1 MKEDRGHFAS
11 KLGVVLAS
19 AGSAVGL
26 GNIWRFPTETG
37 KNGGAAF
44 ILIYLIFVL
53 FLALPV
59 MVSEFVVGRHS
70 RANTVEAYRKLA
82 PGTPWFVVGI
92 IGVLSGFLV
101 LSFYSVVAG
110 WTLDYTF
117 LSITG
122 ALSGS
127 HDFGEVFNCFVTHPY
142 RPLLF
147 LLMFLFITHV
157 IVARGVESGIEKFSK
172 MMMPLLLFIII
183 LLVVLSVTMPGA
195 GEGLT
200 FLLQP
205 DFGKVTPKVVFSAM
219 GQAFFSL
226 SVGIG
231 CLVTYSSYF
240 NKQTRL
246 VSSAMNVCLID
257 TMVAILAGFII
268 FPTVF
273 SVGVQPDAGP
283 GLVFVTLPN
292 VFNMAFKDAMWL
304 GDIFSILFYLLLLL
318 AAITSSISMHEISTA
333 YIREHFHVSRRR
345 ATWIVTACCIVLGV
359 CCSLSFGPWRDVLIF
374 GMGFFDLFD
383 FLTAKFFMPLGGIG
397 ICLFVGWK
405 MKKRDVYDELSNWGL
420 HSVPLYGVLM
430 FFIRFVAPACI
441 TLVFLNELLGI
452 GGS

>member
-147 LLMFLFITHV
+147 LLMFLFI
-157 IVARGVESGIEKFSK
+157 
-172 MMMPLLLFIII
+172 
-183 LLVVLSVTMPGA
+183 
-195 GEGLT
+195 
-200 FLLQP
+200 
-205 DFGKVTPKVVFSAM
+205 
-219 GQAFFSL
+219 
-226 SVGIG
+226 
-231 CLVTYSSYF
+231 
-240 NKQTRL
+240 
-246 VSSAMNVCLID
+246 
-257 TMVAILAGFII
+257 
-268 FPTVF
+268 
-273 SVGVQPDAGP
+273 
-283 GLVFVTLPN
+283 
-292 VFNMAFKDAMWL
+292 
-304 GDIFSILFYLLLLL
+304 
-318 AAITSSISMHEISTA
+318 
-333 YIREHFHVSRRR
+333 
-345 ATWIVTACCIVLGV
+345 
-359 CCSLSFGPWRDVLIF
+359 
-374 GMGFFDLFD
+374 
-383 FLTAKFFMPLGGIG
+383 
-397 ICLFVGWK
+397 
-405 MKKRDVYDELSNWGL
+405 
-420 HSVPLYGVLM
+420 
-430 FFIRFVAPACI
+430 
-441 TLVFLNELLGI
+441 
-452 GGS
+452 